1 VEHLC
6 IGTATASVLQLSTL
20 ITTTATAATA
30 RTAVLQSTLPM
41 LCAAFAGLLQ
51 TIHWLRYGCLP
62 VFVIEGQTPAAK
74 LEKLRQR

>member
-1 VEHLC
+1 
-6 IGTATASVLQLSTL
+6 
-20 ITTTATAATA
+20 
-30 RTAVLQSTLPM
+30 M
-41 LCAAFAGLLQ
+41 LCVLLLPQ

>member
-1 VEHLC
+1 MGQQHSHSLSLC
-6 IGTATASVLQLSTL
+6 VPSVLP
-20 ITTTATAATA
+20 
-30 RTAVLQSTLPM
+30 V
-41 LCAAFAGLLQ
+41 LQ

>member
-1 VEHLC
+1 LLPLHPP
-6 IGTATASVLQLSTL
+6 SKQQLQQWQGQQ
-20 ITTTATAATA
+20 
-30 RTAVLQSTLPM
+30 VLQSHTSM
-41 LCAAFAGLLQ
+41 LCAAFVGLLQ

>member
-1 VEHLC
+1 MGSTIANV
-6 IGTATASVLQLSTL
+6 TKSVV
-20 ITTTATAATA
+20 
-30 RTAVLQSTLPM
+30 R
-41 LCAAFAGLLQ
+41 AGWLQ

>member
-1 VEHLC
+1 LQQQLQQWR
-6 IGTATASVLQLSTL
+6 GKRVLLSCL
-20 ITTTATAATA
+20 
-30 RTAVLQSTLPM
+30 VLP
-41 LCAAFAGLLQ
+41 LQ